1 MEQLKKSMIK
11 FALDHAEDLV
21 YEARDLY
28 VDAVAACDPEAN
40 YDMVILDKLSNI
52 TDAIVEAKILLT
64 SINKNTKIE
73 EFDEPY
79 EKSEKD
85 CMWEGE

>member
-1 MEQLKKSMIK
+1 MEQLKKAMMT

-21 YEARDLY
+21 YEARDMY
-28 VDAVAACDPEAN
+28 CDAVAACDPEAN
-40 YDMVILDKLSNI
+40 YDTDILDKFSEI
-52 TDAIVEAKILLT
+52 TDAICEVKIRLT
-64 SINKNTKIE
+64 RIKKVE

-85 CMWEGE
+85 CMWERE